1 MRWNPLNIIIS
12 DSCLEAHS
20 ITFNFYLTSIDFVQV
35 KLANQEIDLVA
46 LLKRIPL
53 GPNMLSAIRERGDQ
67 LRNGTMRCRGD
78 ALLPLSL
85 ASYIFDALC
94 MPGSHQWLQVIPG
107 LLLNH
112 GLCCRLF
119 VCLLQSGG
127 GGAGRILIFAM
138 RLVSQD

>member
-1 MRWNPLNIIIS
+1 MFDKTTNLIS
-12 DSCLEAHS
+12 FCP
-20 ITFNFYLTSIDFVQV
+20 QV

-53 GPNMLSAIRERGDQ
+53 GPTQLSAICERAEQ
-67 LRNGTMRCRGD
+67 LRNGMMRCRGD

-94 MPGSHQWLQVIPG
+94 MAGNHQWLQVIPG

-112 GLCCRLF
+112 GEY
-119 VCLLQSGG
+119 
-127 GGAGRILIFAM
+127 
-138 RLVSQD
+138 

>member
-1 MRWNPLNIIIS
+1 M
-12 DSCLEAHS
+12 
-20 ITFNFYLTSIDFVQV
+20 
-35 KLANQEIDLVA
+35 A

-119 VCLLQSGG
+119 VCCKA
-127 GGAGRILIFAM
+127 GGAGGILIFCHEAGFT
-138 RLVSQD
+138 RLGMNVCRQSKALSCQNFGEHYCSPRILKESSQANDEHVELAK